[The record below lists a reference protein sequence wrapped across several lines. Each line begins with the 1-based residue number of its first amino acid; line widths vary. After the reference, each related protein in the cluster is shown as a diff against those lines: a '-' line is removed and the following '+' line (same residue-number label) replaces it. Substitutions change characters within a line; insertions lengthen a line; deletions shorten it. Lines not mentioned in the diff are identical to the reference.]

1 MTLLVADDLYRFFHV
16 GETEVRALLGA
27 SLRVDRGEIV
37 ALIGASGSGKSTL
50 MACIAGL
57 DDPDGGLV
65 TIDGER
71 MTRRAED
78 ERAALRGRCIGFL
91 AQSRNLFCHLNVSE
105 NIRLQL
111 ELGGAKDSEKR
122 IGELLSLVGLS
133 ERRHARPQTL
143 SGGEAARAGLAVALA
158 NDPPLLMADEP
169 TAEVD
174 SETERMI
181 LEVLEMRRRDGA
193 AALIATHSQA
203 IAAKATRIVRIVDGR
218 IITADAPAAT
228 DGAPKVD
235 RSIREQRD
243 GAVLVAAHD
252 LSRSFASGDRSFR
265 AVTSIEFNIR
275 RGESIALVGRSGS
288 GKSTL
293 LNLMAGLI
301 DPDQP
306 GSINW
311 PGFDGSR
318 PLRPQQIAMVFQAPS
333 LIPALSVIE
342 NVRLPLE
349 LAGRNSV
356 DFLDPMQVL
365 HSLLISDLAEK
376 LPDQLSGGQMQRVA
390 IARALVTRP
399 KLLLAD
405 EPTGQLDRVTA
416 HEVVGAL
423 LKAVAAIGAT
433 LVVATHDQA
442 VAVEMEEQW
451 TIERGRLAVG
461 SNERDAA

>member
-1 MTLLVADDLYRFFHV
+1 
-16 GETEVRALLGA
+16 
-27 SLRVDRGEIV
+27 
-37 ALIGASGSGKSTL
+37 
-50 MACIAGL
+50 
-57 DDPDGGLV
+57 
-65 TIDGER
+65 

-91 AQSRNLFCHLNVSE
+91 ALSRNLFCHLNVSE

-122 IGELLSLVGLS
+122 IDELLSLVGLS

-423 LKAVAAIGAT
+423 LKAVAAIGTT
-433 LVVATHDQA
+433 LVVATHDPA

-451 TIERGRLAVG
+451 TIERGRLAV
-461 SNERDAA
+461 SPNERDAA

>member
-16 GETEVRALLGA
+16 GETEVRALRGA
-27 SLRVDRGEIV
+27 SLRVDRGETV
-37 ALIGASGSGKSTL
+37 ALVGASGSGKSTL

-65 TIDGER
+65 TIDGEC
-71 MTRRAED
+71 MTRHAED

-91 AQSRNLFCHLNVSE
+91 AQSRNLFGHLSVSE

-181 LEVLEMRRRDGA
+181 LDVLEMRRCDGA

-203 IAAKATRIVRIVDGR
+203 IAAQATRIVRIVDGR
-218 IITADAPAAT
+218 IIAADVLAAT
-228 DGAPKVD
+228 DGVPKVN

-243 GAVLVAAHD
+243 GAILVAAHD

-265 AVTSIEFNIR
+265 AISSVDFSIR
-275 RGESIALVGRSGS
+275 AGQSIALVGRSGS

-293 LNLMAGLI
+293 LNLMAGLV
-301 DPDQP
+301 DADQP
-306 GSINW
+306 GSMSW
-311 PGFDGSR
+311 PGFDESR

-349 LAGRNSV
+349 LAGSNSV
-356 DFLDPMQVL
+356 DFLDPMQVM
-365 HSLLISDLAEK
+365 HSLSISDLAEK

-405 EPTGQLDRVTA
+405 EPTGQLDRATA
-416 HEVVGAL
+416 HEVVAAL

-451 TIERGRLAVG
+451 TIERGRLAV
-461 SNERDAA
+461 SPNERDAA